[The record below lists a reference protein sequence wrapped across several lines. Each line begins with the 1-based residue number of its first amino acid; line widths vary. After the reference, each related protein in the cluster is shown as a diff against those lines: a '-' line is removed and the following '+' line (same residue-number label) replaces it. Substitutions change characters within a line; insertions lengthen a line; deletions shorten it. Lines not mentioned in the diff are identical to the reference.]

1 MFIRIKDTVFNSEK
15 IDHIQIVNE
24 NTIRVI
30 TIEEDLTFKNLSED
44 VIRNIM
50 MKLNVSLYDD
60 Y

>member
-15 IDHIQIVNE
+15 IDHIQIVDE
-24 NTIRVI
+24 NTLRII
-30 TIEEDLTFKNLSED
+30 TVEEDLTFHNLSED